1 MRLSSAPVFRRIPPP
16 SGAALAGLI
25 GAALIGGLGALPLGT
40 GGGTPAAILAWLALW
55 APAAGAGIGRLG
67 TGLLPFALAVP
78 ASWSLLVA
86 RTGVALPTPLWGLV
100 AVAGLFALGHA
111 LGRTLAPPS
120 AGALGPAAVRTGGVV
135 LLAALVATGASIGF
149 GVAAAPE
156 GPPPRWATA
165 ALDLS
170 PVGLVAECA
179 GIDWSRAQPAVYGR
193 SGVEWVPRRPWRG
206 ILAAPT
212 VLVVG
217 CTLSWLAAAF
227 RRTRRPEP

>member
-1 MRLSSAPVFRRIPPP
+1 MFRRIPPP
-16 SGAALAGLI
+16 SGAAQAWLV
-25 GAALIGGLGALPLGT
+25 GAALAGGLGALPLGA

-55 APAAGAGIGRLG
+55 APAAGAGLGRRG
-67 TGLLPFALAVP
+67 VALLPFALAVP
-78 ASWSLLVA
+78 ASWSLVVA
-86 RTGVALPTPLWGLV
+86 LTGAALPTPLWALL

-111 LGRTLAPPS
+111 LGSALAGTS
-120 AGALGPAAVRTGGVV
+120 GGDGTAAVRTAGLV
-135 LLAALVATGASIGF
+135 LLAALVATGASVGF
-149 GVAAAPE
+149 GVAAAPD
-156 GPPPRWATA
+156 GPPPRWVTA

-179 GIDWSRAQPAVYGR
+179 GIDWSRAQPAVYAR

-206 ILAAPT
+206 SLAGPT

-217 CTLSWLAAAF
+217 CALSWLAAAI